1 MLKLPNVD
9 SKPPALAI
17 SPRKFG
23 GGLSSGALAIRTK
36 NLADCDQFANV
47 VILTCRKYANQVTRP
62 VTCFSKAPRQN
73 LKKLAKRLRL
83 PSVSTTDHPL
93 LVYILAIRV

>member
-36 NLADCDQFANV
+36 SWQTDQFANV
-47 VILTCRKYANQVTRP
+47 VILTCRKYANQVT
-62 VTCFSKAPRQN
+62 
-73 LKKLAKRLRL
+73 
-83 PSVSTTDHPL
+83 
-93 LVYILAIRV
+93 